1 MPLSHRSPVSQGTY
15 EFEGNQRSLSVL
27 FYLVGPQK
35 LRTCAHVQ
43 ALHVMSEQCPSVM
56 SLLMTHL
63 KRHKKSLMALLRLYA
78 AAASMTFIE
87 SPKRP
92 L

>member
-1 MPLSHRSPVSQGTY
+1 MRA
-15 EFEGNQRSLSVL
+15 
-27 FYLVGPQK
+27 
-35 LRTCAHVQ
+35 CASIN
-43 ALHVMSEQCPSVM
+43 VMSEQCPSVM

-63 KRHKKSLMALLRLYA
+63 KRHKKSLMALLKLNA

>member
-1 MPLSHRSPVSQGTY
+1 MSKSIKFINQGVKHFLIIDGEYLGDGCNEFKNGLPDSFTDSQ
-15 EFEGNQRSLSVL
+15 
-27 FYLVGPQK
+27 
-35 LRTCAHVQ
+35 
-43 ALHVMSEQCPSVM
+43 
-56 SLLMTHL
+56 
-63 KRHKKSLMALLRLYA
+63 LMALLRLYA